1 MCVTDGPPDQIESLF
16 ERLEDPREAL
26 ETLSRVTPNE
36 AGWLAH
42 YIRDRAEKDRELI
55 GEEISQELAV
65 FMICF
70 SVLHI
75 WMLIVYAEPLS
86 TSGRTKLQD
95 ANCSRCMHPPTSCES
110 RSTSDGLGCVES
122 FAFRRG
128 YSWLFRSWTSF
139 SREYVAF
146 IVTFMMLNVSWRWR
160 TLCLLRKVLGW
171 VANQVQKCI
180 SAHDKIL
187 GGRRWSLKFR
197 SYLDCLAGR
206 QGIKW
211 LY

>member
-75 WMLIVYAEPLS
+75 
-86 TSGRTKLQD
+86 
-95 ANCSRCMHPPTSCES
+95 
-110 RSTSDGLGCVES
+110 
-122 FAFRRG
+122 
-128 YSWLFRSWTSF
+128 
-139 SREYVAF
+139 
-146 IVTFMMLNVSWRWR
+146 
-160 TLCLLRKVLGW
+160 
-171 VANQVQKCI
+171 
-180 SAHDKIL
+180 
-187 GGRRWSLKFR
+187 
-197 SYLDCLAGR
+197 
-206 QGIKW
+206 
-211 LY
+211 